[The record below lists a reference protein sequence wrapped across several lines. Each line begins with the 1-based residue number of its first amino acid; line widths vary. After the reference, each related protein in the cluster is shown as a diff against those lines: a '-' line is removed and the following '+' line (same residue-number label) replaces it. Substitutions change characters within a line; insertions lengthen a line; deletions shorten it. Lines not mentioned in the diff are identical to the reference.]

1 MLNKE
6 ATTLTTFKPIE
17 GESNDNVQS
26 NLVGDIGG
34 RTLNQIRTLG
44 QIRTSGFFSRRV
56 RDNNNNKTNELFVNI
71 AETTTNTNSSEC
83 ARLREEKFA
92 I

>member
-6 ATTLTTFKPIE
+6 ANTLTTFKPIE
-17 GESNDNVQS
+17 GESIDNVQS

-44 QIRTSGFFSRRV
+44 QIRTSGFFGRRV
-56 RDNNNNKTNELFVNI
+56 RDNNNTNKTNELFVNI
-71 AETTTNTNSSEC
+71 AAETTTNSSEC
-83 ARLREEKFA
+83 ARARD
-92 I
+92 